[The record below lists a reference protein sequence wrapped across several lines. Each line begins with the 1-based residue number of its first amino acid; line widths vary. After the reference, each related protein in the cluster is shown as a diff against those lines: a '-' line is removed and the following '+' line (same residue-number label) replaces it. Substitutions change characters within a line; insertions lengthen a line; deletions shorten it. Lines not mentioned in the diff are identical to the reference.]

1 MDATVVAPIV
11 LFVLSGV
18 TALYG
23 SLIFST
29 QPTIK
34 NSLVYSSIAHM
45 GFSLMVCGLGIY
57 SAALLHLV
65 AHSFY
70 KAHAFLSSGS
80 IIDRVRTKNAAN
92 FIRKGSIGRM
102 FLGIMVA
109 LVIFV
114 SISWVFGFQKNHEFQ
129 LWIIGGVIFI
139 GIVNL
144 LINAFDSNN
153 TLKSIFKIIG
163 AAVSVLVS
171 FFSLEFIVRITLE
184 SQLPTVSE
192 PSNWMKYISLAM
204 LSLFY
209 ILALAFSLSTSEN
222 NRLFRGLKVHLRNG
236 FYLNVL
242 FNRLVGSLK

>member
-1 MDATVVAPIV
+1 MDATVAAPIF
-11 LFVLSGV
+11 LFILAGI

-34 NSLVYSSIAHM
+34 NSLAYSSIAHM

-92 FIRKGSIGRM
+92 FIRKGSVSRM
-102 FLGIMVA
+102 FLGMLTA
-109 LVIFV
+109 LLIFV
-114 SISWVFGFQKNHEFQ
+114 SISWLFGFHKNHEFQ

-153 TLKSIFKIIG
+153 SSQSIFRIVG
-163 AAVSVLVS
+163 SAVSVLVS
-171 FFSLEFIVRITLE
+171 FFSLEYIVRITLE
-184 SQLPTVSE
+184 SQLPLVTE
-192 PSNWMKYISLAM
+192 PSSLMKYISLGM
-204 LSLFY
+204 LCLFY
-209 ILALAFSLSTSEN
+209 ILALAFSFSTSN
-222 NRLFRGLKVHLRNG
+222 NKLFRGLKVHLRNG